1 MKEPAMH
8 TRHIRTLLGG
18 ILLAMSS
25 PCWGQQAAAPSPG
38 DTAITPAMIARGD
51 SIFHGRLAGGACFGC
66 HGNDGKG
73 VMGLAPDL
81 TTGKW
86 LNGDGSYAFIAAVV
100 EKGVPHPKK
109 AAAPMPAKGGA
120 KLGPA
125 EVRAVAAYV
134 YSLTHPKPRS
144 GP

>member
-1 MKEPAMH
+1 MH
-8 TRHIRTLLGG
+8 ARHLRTLLGG
-18 ILLAMSS
+18 IFLALAS
-25 PCWGQQAAAPSPG
+25 PCWGQQAAAPSPR

-66 HGNDGKG
+66 HGNNGKG
-73 VMGLAPDL
+73 VTGLAPDL

-86 LNGDGSYAFIAAVV
+86 LNGDGSLAFIAGVV
-100 EKGVPHPKK
+100 AKGVPHPKQ
-109 AAAPMPAKGGA
+109 APAPMPPMGGA

-134 YSLTHPKPRS
+134 YSLTHQKARS